1 MATLEVGTT
10 PRVVTGV
17 TVPLV
22 LTGTVT
28 LNKFSGDT
36 YQREYLP
43 EKLLTKP
50 PGREGGDRG
59 SKNPQ

>member
-1 MATLEVGTT
+1 MATLEAETT
-10 PRVVTGV
+10 QEQP
-17 TVPLV
+17 

-43 EKLLTKP
+43 EKTLNKP
-50 PGREGGDRG
+50 PGREGGEGARIRNDSQEG
-59 SKNPQ
+59 KH